1 MKKPLMFISRQKI
14 NFVLH
19 VFLEILRRY
28 CKFILSTLG
37 MTGYAHAKWYYQLV
51 GNFCLYLQAKNST
64 SSLMIFWRYC
74 RDMKTSYFQY
84 FGHDW
89 LCTHKLIVMIKFF
102 KKSKNSILG
111 PFWSL
116 FAQIWAKMTFPEKKG
131 SVKLNIK
138 YSYYLTPCKKLE
150 KN

>member
-51 GNFCLYLQAKNST
+51 GNFCVYLQGKNST
-64 SSLMIFWRYC
+64 SSPMIFWRYC
-74 RDMKTSYFQY
+74 RDMKTYFQY

-102 KKSKNSILG
+102 KKSKKLYFGAILV
-111 PFWSL
+111 PFCPNLGKNDFSW
-116 FAQIWAKMTFPEKKG
+116 KKG
-131 SVKLNIK
+131 LCQTE
-138 YSYYLTPCKKLE
+138 Y
-150 KN
+150 